1 MWPDVVDQRD
11 FYATGLGQTVRRT
24 VRRAMREM
32 WPDTSGMTVAGI
44 GYATPYLRPFHEEA
58 ARALAVMPAPMG
70 VIAWPAPKTARGAA
84 REPNVVALAHEGELP
99 LPDLS
104 VDRILMVH
112 ALEHAAQPQAMLRE
126 LWRVLADG
134 GRLLAVVPNR
144 RSIWARS
151 DHTPF
156 GHGQPYSLDQLNRTL
171 RAAMFAPLTAR
182 RALFVP
188 PTQRRFVLS
197 GAYAWERLGERWF
210 QPLGGVLL
218 VEAGKQIYA
227 ATTAGATARTR
238 RRYLPAG
245 VAARREGP
253 VSPAK

>member
-11 FYATGLGQTVRRT
+11 FYATSLGQTVCRI
-24 VRRAMREM
+24 VRHAVRDL
-32 WPDTSGMTVAGI
+32 WPETAGLSVAGI

-58 ARALAVMPAPMG
+58 ARTLAIMPAPMG
-70 VIAWPAPKTARGAA
+70 VIAWPGAPSASAV

-112 ALEHAAQPQAMLRE
+112 ALEHTEQPQAMLRE
-126 LWRVLADG
+126 MWRVLADG

-156 GHGQPYSLDQLNRTL
+156 GHGQPYSLEQLNRTL

-182 RALFVP
+182 RGLFVP
-188 PTQRRFVLS
+188 PTRRRFVLS
-197 GAYAWERLGERWF
+197 GAFAWERVGARWF

-227 ATTAGATARTR
+227 ATPVGAAARAR
-238 RRYLPAG
+238 RQYLPAG
-245 VAARREGP
+245 IVARREEP
-253 VSPAK
+253 VSRAK

>member
-11 FYATGLGQTVRRT
+11 FYATGLGQAVRRI
-24 VRRAMREM
+24 VRRSVRDI
-32 WPDTSGMTVAGI
+32 WPDTAGMAVAGI

-58 ARALAVMPAPMG
+58 ARTLAVMPAPMG
-70 VIAWPAPKTARGAA
+70 VIAWPAPKAVRGGPQ
-84 REPNVVALAHEGELP
+84 REPNIVALAREAELP

-112 ALEHAAQPQAMLRE
+112 ALEHVAQPQAMLRE

-156 GHGQPYSLDQLNRTL
+156 GHGQPYSLEQLNHTL
-171 RAAMFAPLTAR
+171 RAAMFAPLAAR
-182 RALFVP
+182 RALFMP
-188 PTQRRFVLS
+188 PTRQRFVLS
-197 GAYAWERLGERWF
+197 GAYAWERIGARW
-210 QPLGGVLL
+210 
-218 VEAGKQIYA
+218 
-227 ATTAGATARTR
+227 
-238 RRYLPAG
+238 
-245 VAARREGP
+245 
-253 VSPAK
+253 

>member
-11 FYATGLGQTVRRT
+11 FYATSLGQTVCRI
-24 VRRAMREM
+24 VRHSVRDI
-32 WPDTSGMTVAGI
+32 WPETAGMSVAGI

-58 ARALAVMPAPMG
+58 ARTLAIMPAPMG
-70 VIAWPAPKTARGAA
+70 VIAWPAAPSASAV
-84 REPNVVALAHEGELP
+84 REPNVVALANESELP

-134 GRLLAVVPNR
+134 GRLLAIVPNR

-156 GHGQPYSLDQLNRTL
+156 GHGQPYSLEQLNRTL

-188 PTQRRFVLS
+188 PTRRRFVLS
-197 GAYAWERLGERWF
+197 GAYAWERLGARWF

-227 ATTAGATARTR
+227 ATPIGAAARAR

-245 VAARREGP
+245 IAAGREGP